1 MVEDEIAV
9 NRELE
14 KKLRSEKIKRSF
26 SIGLI
31 ALGVFFLLGNLLF
44 GWGME
49 ILWPIF
55 PLLVSFFF
63 FYLYFS
69 KVERSPGV
77 EGVLIPG
84 VILLVVSILFFFL
97 NFTGWGLMQ
106 YLWPTFPL
114 SVGLSFLVTEYASG
128 EVKGLKG
135 AAKFLVYFSIVFYV
149 LGIISYRVWPIALI
163 IIGIYLIVRQSR
175 KRAE

>member
-1 MVEDEIAV
+1 MVEDEIAA
-9 NRELE
+9 NSELE
-14 KKLRSEKIKRSF
+14 KSLRSERIKRSF

-31 ALGVFFLLGNLLF
+31 VLGVFFLLGNLFF

-49 ILWPIF
+49 IFWPIF

-69 KVERSPGV
+69 KVKESVGV

-84 VILLVVSILFFFL
+84 VILLVVSLLFFFL
-97 NFTGWGLMQ
+97 NFTGWDLMQ

-114 SVGLSFLVTEYASG
+114 SVGLSFLVAEYASA
-128 EVKGLKG
+128 EAKGLRG
-135 AAKFLVYFSIVFYV
+135 AAKFLIYFSIVFYV
-149 LGIISYRVWPIALI
+149 LGLISYRVWPLVLI
-163 IIGIYLIVRQSR
+163 LIGIYLIVRHSR
-175 KRAE
+175 KTGQ

>member
-1 MVEDEIAV
+1 MVEDEIGV
-9 NRELE
+9 DNDLE
-14 KKLRSEKIKRSF
+14 RRLRSEKIKRTL

-31 ALGVFFLLGNLLF
+31 VLGVFFLLGNLLF

-49 ILWPIF
+49 ILWPVF

-69 KVERSPGV
+69 KAERSPGV

-84 VILLVVSILFFFL
+84 VILLVVSLLFFFL

-114 SVGLSFLVTEYASG
+114 AVGLSFLVTEYASG
-128 EVKGLKG
+128 EVDRLKG
-135 AAKFLVYFSIVFYV
+135 AARFLIYFAIVFYV
-149 LGIISYRVWPIALI
+149 LGIISYRVWPVVLI
-163 IIGIYLIVRQSR
+163 IIGIYLIVRQS
-175 KRAE
+175 KKTAQ